1 MRAAACDRVEKII
14 FLRWL
19 VESNVIFSTTKK
31 MLKMHKHIGH
41 NNIFM
46 TVFLNNPAPHEQ
58 KSLCFFFC
66 DLPATGVFNKP
77 TATAEPRQPLGPT
90 SHGGVH
96 AASHRLSGGF
106 RQNLTHRDFVA
117 TVLTFGNH
125 DTKTLRGP
133 STTDR
138 VILVKFYRCEFCR
151 EAKRHA

>member
-1 MRAAACDRVEKII
+1 MSKNLCV
-14 FLRWL
+14 F
-19 VESNVIFSTTKK
+19 FS
-31 MLKMHKHIGH
+31 
-41 NNIFM
+41 
-46 TVFLNNPAPHEQ
+46 
-58 KSLCFFFC
+58 

-77 TATAEPRQPLGPT
+77 TATAEPRQPLGPA

-96 AASHRLSGGF
+96 AASRRLSGGF

-133 STTDR
+133 STTGR

-151 EAKRHA
+151 EAKRHASFAVFLVRVIIIIEG

>member
-14 FLRWL
+14 FLLWF
-19 VESNVIFSTTKK
+19 VESNVIFSTKKK

-41 NNIFM
+41 NNIFV

-58 KSLCFFFC
+58 KSPCFFC

-77 TATAEPRQPLGPT
+77 TATAERRQPLGPA

-106 RQNLTHRDFVA
+106 
-117 TVLTFGNH
+117 
-125 DTKTLRGP
+125 
-133 STTDR
+133 STEPDSQ
-138 VILVKFYRCEFCR
+138 EFCR
-151 EAKRHA
+151 NSSNFW